1 MDTSEENH
9 WLIVNETKFNNFVLK
24 IELMIYFPCSAIY
37 VPYSGRRN
45 RAGELH
51 KGVDTDKRLPF
62 FKRKYIVGDT
72 ATPMRQA
79 LLLAA
84 L

>member
-1 MDTSEENH
+1 MCEYDYSLPSVV
-9 WLIVNETKFNNFVLK
+9 LIYYYIVLK